1 MPLKP
6 KDAGHKPEKRKV
18 TFEDTSFFNGIIND
32 KYILVLGSGVI
43 LNKDKYP
50 ETNGDINVFLL
61 NTINNYKHTNYES
74 LSDVVSAFPLEVS
87 PLYSLLIEDI
97 DYDIN
102 DMSVELIELLKTRY
116 FKYVFTTTPDHYV
129 EILMHG
135 IWDNELRVVN
145 FSDENSVRNFYDAI
159 KFSKGEYQQPTL
171 FYVFGKA
178 IEGQKNPTKF
188 LETDS
193 DAIAYIEEWIRIEKD
208 SPLISFL
215 KKKRILSIGC
225 NFDDWYHRFFWHILT
240 YNFTR
245 EDYSYNDNAVLSKKI
260 GKLEE
265 YLNLNNV
272 CVHSDPWAVLSY
284 ITYMLTARSGESK
297 FTEMVRLKSLEGKV
311 FLSYKNSPDSE
322 LAISIFNM
330 LSQQTALKI
339 WIDSSSLLGGQ
350 HYNKRIP
357 EAIKFS
363 QIFIP
368 ILTASIAKILNEYEI
383 EELMNLELNNG
394 LPFFIQEWKWASEVK
409 GIIIIPIAFDGYDLR
424 GPEHQKFEA
433 IIYRDNSSSLPSGID
448 MGCTN
453 RIESESIEKLINS
466 IYKAL
471 GIYE

>member
-1 MPLKP
+1 
-6 KDAGHKPEKRKV
+6 
-18 TFEDTSFFNGIIND
+18 
-32 KYILVLGSGVI
+32 
-43 LNKDKYP
+43 
-50 ETNGDINVFLL
+50 
-61 NTINNYKHTNYES
+61 
-74 LSDVVSAFPLEVS
+74 
-87 PLYSLLIEDI
+87 
-97 DYDIN
+97 
-102 DMSVELIELLKTRY
+102 
-116 FKYVFTTTPDHYV
+116 
-129 EILMHG
+129 
-135 IWDNELRVVN
+135 
-145 FSDENSVRNFYDAI
+145 
-159 KFSKGEYQQPTL
+159 
-171 FYVFGKA
+171 
-178 IEGQKNPTKF
+178 
-188 LETDS
+188 
-193 DAIAYIEEWIRIEKD
+193 
-208 SPLISFL
+208 
-215 KKKRILSIGC
+215 
-225 NFDDWYHRFFWHILT
+225 
-240 YNFTR
+240 
-245 EDYSYNDNAVLSKKI
+245 
-260 GKLEE
+260 
-265 YLNLNNV
+265 
-272 CVHSDPWAVLSY
+272 
-284 ITYMLTARSGESK
+284 MLTARSGESK
-297 FTEMVRLKSLEGKV
+297 FTEMVRLKSLEGKI

-409 GIIIIPIAFDGYDLR
+409 GIIIIPIALDGYDLR